1 MFKDAMLSKTSET
14 CSAEG
19 CDATSNELE
28 FESEPDL
35 TWLKFKLRMLAT
47 RFGANAS
54 GTAGEFASSVMA
66 FETIDMASVE
76 SDRNRLG
83 AMRM

>member
-1 MFKDAMLSKTSET
+1 MFKDAILSKTPET

-19 CDATSNELE
+19 CDATSNDLEL
-28 FESEPDL
+28 ESEPDL
-35 TWLKFKLRMLAT
+35 AGVRFKLRMLDT
-47 RFGANAS
+47 RFGANSS
-54 GTAGEFASSVMA
+54 GTAGEFASPVMA

-83 AMRM
+83 AVRM